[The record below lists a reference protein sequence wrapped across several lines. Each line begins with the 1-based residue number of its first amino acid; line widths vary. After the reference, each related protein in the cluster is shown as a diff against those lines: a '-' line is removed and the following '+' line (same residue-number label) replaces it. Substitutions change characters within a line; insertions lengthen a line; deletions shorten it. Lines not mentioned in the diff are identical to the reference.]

1 MKNSVLTIFVI
12 SMLLLC
18 GTHTLLAQPTDGLV
32 AYYPFNGDANDES
45 GNGLNGVLY
54 GPTLVADR
62 FGNPNASY
70 EFDGF
75 NDRITIPTASGFNF
89 LHNGSNFTI
98 SCWLKT
104 NINAGAQIIFSN
116 TPGGDRNGIGLY
128 IQELNGLK
136 NYYFYIGRNA
146 YGGPPTWAVIIVT
159 WPVVYPSNNEWTHV
173 LITYDYNLENNQVKC
188 YENEVLKGTANRR
201 NEHNPGNA
209 YGYLQI
215 GRYVSEYP
223 EYFDGKLDDI
233 RMYNRV
239 LSEAEISELYNEGQT
254 PEEMV
259 ENIIDE
265 IEELINTGELDENN
279 ASSLIAKLEN
289 VIDKIDK
296 NNIIPAI
303 NQLEAFINQVNA
315 YVNAEIL
322 TEEQGQSLITAAEEL
337 IAELMLLGKTSEQ
350 LSSANSNMLN
360 EYTLDQCFPNPFNPT
375 TTIKY
380 QIPND
385 GLVTLK
391 IYDVLGNEVATLV
404 DERKEEGRYQITFD
418 ASVLS
423 SGVYIYQ
430 IRSGDFIDTKKMILM
445 K

>member
-12 SMLLLC
+12 SMLLC
-18 GTHTLLAQPTDGLV
+18 GANTLLAQPTDGLV

-45 GNGLNGVLY
+45 GNGLNGILY

-70 EFDGF
+70 EFDGV
-75 NDRITIPTASGFNF
+75 NDRITIPTTSGFNF
-89 LHNGSNFTI
+89 LHTGSNFTI
-98 SCWLKT
+98 SFWLKT

-128 IQELNGLK
+128 IQELNGVK

-159 WPVVYPSNNEWTHV
+159 WPVVYPSNNEWTHI

-223 EYFDGKLDDI
+223 DYFDGMIDDI
-233 RMYNRV
+233 RMYDRV
-239 LSEAEISELYNEGQT
+239 LSEAEISELYNEGRT
-254 PEEMV
+254 PEEMIV
-259 ENIIDE
+259 NLIST
-265 IEELINTGELDENN
+265 IEELENDGDLN
-279 ASSLIAKLEN
+279 GGQSNSLISKLEN
-289 VIDKIDK
+289 ALNSLDKGHT
-296 NNIIPAI
+296 NAAI
-303 NQLEAFINQVNA
+303 NKLEAFINQVNA
-315 YVNAEIL
+315 FINGEIL
-322 TEEQGQSLITAAEEL
+322 TETQGEEL
-337 IAELMLLGKTSEQ
+337 I
-350 LSSANSNMLN
+350 SSAEEVILAISTMEKITPQLNTSSNIPNIFLLEQN
-360 EYTLDQCFPNPFNPT
+360 YPNPFNPT

-380 QIPND
+380 GIPEDNQ
-385 GLVTLK
+385 VTLK
-391 IYDVLGNEVATLV
+391 IYDLLGTEVATLV
-404 DERKEEGRYQITFD
+404 NEYKTAGSYQYEFD
-418 ASVLS
+418 AGKLA
-423 SGVYIYQ
+423 SGLYLYQ
-430 IRSGDFIDTKKMILM
+430 LKANNLILTKKMILM